1 MNQSNG
7 NQGIKVGLFLAS
19 YFPVESKLENELD
32 RITNQATMA
41 ERLGFSSLFLGHHY
55 LSSGAFLQPI
65 PTLSYLAAI
74 TERIHLGLGVHL
86 VSLQNPLALAEELA
100 TLNAL
105 SKGRL
110 IAGFGAGYR
119 EKEFAAFGIP
129 FSERFSRLEE
139 IVKIFEQLIRGEQ
152 SSASGSFGEL
162 NNASVHLARVLP
174 PPPIW
179 LGAFGE
185 IGIRRCAK
193 LGLPWL
199 AGPEGSEEL
208 LSQRIGVYRAASS
221 SFSVPVPSEFPLVR
235 EVFVGNSD
243 DEALAFARPYLEKQY
258 SDYKS
263 WDHGLSIDELILRDA
278 VIGSPETVAKR
289 LNRYREIGFTSVIVR
304 SEWPGMPVERINS
317 SIELLGN
324 EVFPLLC

>member
-1 MNQSNG
+1 MNESSG
-7 NQGIKVGLFLAS
+7 NLRIKVGLFLAS
-19 YFPVESKLENELD
+19 YFPVESSLDIELN
-32 RITNQATMA
+32 RITDQAQMA
-41 ERLGFSSLFLGHHY
+41 ERLGFDSIFLGHHY
-55 LSSGAFLQPI
+55 LSAGAFLQPI

-74 TERIHLGLGVHL
+74 TERIYLGLGVHL
-86 VSLQNPLALAEELA
+86 ISLQNPLLLAEELA

-139 IVKIFEQLIRGEQ
+139 VVKVFEELITGGQ
-152 SSASGSFGEL
+152 SNASGSFGEL
-162 NNASVHLARVLP
+162 KNASVHLAKTIN

-185 IGIRRCAK
+185 IGIRRCAR

-208 LSQRIGVYRAASS
+208 LANRLEIYRAASS
-221 SFSVPVPSEFPLVR
+221 HFSVPLPSEFPLVR
-235 EVFVGNSD
+235 EVFVGETDN
-243 DEALAFARPYLEKQY
+243 EALSFARPYLEKQY

-278 VIGSPETVAKR
+278 VVGSPETVANR
-289 LNRYREIGFTSVIVR
+289 LNRYKDLGFTSVIVR
-304 SEWPGMPVERINS
+304 SEWPGMPIERINS

-324 EVFPLLC
+324 EVFPKLC

>member
-1 MNQSNG
+1 MSLQEQNSK
-7 NQGIKVGLFLAS
+7 IRVGLFLAS
-19 YFPVESKLENELD
+19 YFDASSDPKAELK
-32 RITNQATMA
+32 RITSQTLMA
-41 ERLGFSSLFLGHHY
+41 ERLGFDSVFLGHHY

-65 PTLSYLAAI
+65 PLLSYLSAI
-74 TERIHLGLGVHL
+74 TRQINLGLGVHL
-86 VSLQNPLALAEELA
+86 ISLQNPLALAEELA

-105 SKGRL
+105 SEGRL

-129 FSERFSRLEE
+129 FSQRFARLEE
-139 IVKIFEQLIRGEQ
+139 NVKVFRQLIQGEP
-152 SSASGSFGEL
+152 SSASGGFGAL
-162 NNASVHLARVLP
+162 KNASVYLAKMVT

-193 LGLPWL
+193 MGLPWL
-199 AGPEGSEEL
+199 AGPEGSEESL
-208 LSQRIGVYRAASS
+208 VNRLELYRSTASALSI
-221 SFSVPVPSEFPLVR
+221 PLPSEFPLVR
-235 EVFVGNSD
+235 EVFVGESD
-243 DEALAFARPYLEKQY
+243 KEAVSLARPYLEKQY

-263 WDHGLSIDELILRDA
+263 WDHGLTIDELIQQDA

-304 SEWPGMPVERINS
+304 SEWPGMPVEHIDS
-317 SIELLGN
+317 SIELLGR
-324 EVFPLLC
+324 EVFPRLC